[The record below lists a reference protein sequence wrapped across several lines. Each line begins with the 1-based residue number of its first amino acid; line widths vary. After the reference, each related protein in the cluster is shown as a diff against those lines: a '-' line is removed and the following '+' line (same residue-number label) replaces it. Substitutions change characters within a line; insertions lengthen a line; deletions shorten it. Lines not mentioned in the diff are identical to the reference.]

1 MKQLK
6 NAWYIGLKELKIF
19 ASDRAALMFSVI
31 FPFFF
36 VTLFY
41 FLFQGVGAQ
50 DQRMNLYITTQ
61 ESQGSI
67 SYSIVESLET
77 KDEATLQPGQP
88 VITWIESYDTA
99 RQQVDDGKIA
109 GFISFP
115 ADFTQNVYAGK
126 ETAVDVIVDSGDQYT
141 RAALDGMAQSIAT
154 EIRKRQV
161 EASAAAVLLGMNNQ
175 SADIESVIA
184 QIYSSQADASGLIQ
198 SVTQKIGEVEG
209 ENTAN
214 WVIPGYLVMF
224 VFFTAALSAE
234 RLVHERQNHTLE
246 RLLSSSVSKEALLG
260 GMYLGTVLKGLIQI
274 VIFWGAGILIYHI
287 ELGSEPL
294 AVVLISIVVVLMASA
309 FSLLLAT
316 LVKSEHAASSIGVLT
331 SLILA
336 PLGGCWWPLFIVPV
350 WMQKMALFTPHGWA
364 VTAFNK
370 LMLYGGS
377 FQDVVPAILVLL
389 GFGVG
394 FAVIA
399 VMRFRTSSV

>member
-1 MKQLK
+1 
-6 NAWYIGLKELKIF
+6 
-19 ASDRAALMFSVI
+19 
-31 FPFFF
+31 
-36 VTLFY
+36 
-41 FLFQGVGAQ
+41 
-50 DQRMNLYITTQ
+50 
-61 ESQGSI
+61 
-67 SYSIVESLET
+67 
-77 KDEATLQPGQP
+77 LQPGQP